1 MAMAKMK
8 VGCGHASCMKTG
20 KGCST
25 GKGQARKS
33 KDETVAE
40 EKAESPAKEA
50 AEKRAGKGQGKNW
63 IKGAI
68 GKPGALHKQMGVPQG
83 KKIPSGKLKAAAS
96 KGGTLG
102 KRARLAETLKGFG
115 KGQAKKKIGKGGDA
129 FGGSSSDNP
138 NRDDYAN
145 DVTSADS
152 LTMSNKVAS
161 RQPGQLPHQAPPF
174 YGGTPENERDQVG
187 GGQARKKKLG
197 KGQAKKPGETL
208 AGSHRGLNLPQSTQQ
223 YGKKIGK
230 GQGPVQPPGGSMPP
244 RGISGSMPLPGL
256 RPKAHHP
263 HRPAG
268 MQPPGGG
275 MKPMGAMGPPP
286 GGLGMPPGGP
296 GMPPGGPGLPP
307 MGGGGPSGPPILPG
321 AGVGGTPG
329 MPPPRPM
336 MGGGQARKTAAK
348 KSAAKPAAKPAKGK
362 K

>member
-1 MAMAKMK
+1 M
-8 VGCGHASCMKTG
+8 
-20 KGCST
+20 
-25 GKGQARKS
+25 GKGQSRKS

-63 IKGAI
+63 IAGAI
-68 GKPGALHKQMGVPQG
+68 KKPGALHKQMGVPQG
-83 KKIPSGKLKAAAS
+83 KKIPSGRLKAAAS

-115 KGQAKKKIGKGGDA
+115 KGQDVT
-129 FGGSSSDNP
+129 
-138 NRDDYAN
+138 RDDYER
-145 DVTSADS
+145 DPTSADS
-152 LTMSNKVAS
+152 LTMSPKIAPKPDTHYLTE
-161 RQPGQLPHQAPPF
+161 QPP
-174 YGGTPENERDQVG
+174 VG
-187 GGQARKKKLG
+187 GGQARKKRLG
-197 KGQAKKPGETL
+197 KGSGSPTGGDYDSDTAQPLDSERSSMNKSYSGTSMRSPNTSELYPAADPKRNRPQMLGSGQSRKK
-208 AGSHRGLNLPQSTQQ
+208 RGV
-223 YGKKIGK
+223 GK

-268 MQPPGGG
+268 MQPPGG

-336 MGGGQARKTAAK
+336 MGGGQARKPAAKKPAAKKTAAK
-348 KSAAKPAAKPAKGK
+348 KK
-362 K
+362 